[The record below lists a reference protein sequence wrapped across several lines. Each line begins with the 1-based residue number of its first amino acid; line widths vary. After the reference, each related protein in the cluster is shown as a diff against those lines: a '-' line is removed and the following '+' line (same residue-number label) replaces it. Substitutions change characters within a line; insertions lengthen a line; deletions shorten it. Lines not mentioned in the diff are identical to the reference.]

1 MANELRVRGLVQV
14 EADFSVDDLAAFRV
28 EHQIPDVSTIGFRRP
43 GKAVRLAA
51 VLADLFVSPEA
62 NRLRLI
68 ASADGFQ
75 ADVPL
80 QGALEQ
86 AVVIYMLD
94 GQPLDA
100 TSGGPFRFWI
110 PNHSDCGESELD
122 ACANVKFLDTIE
134 LKTTDDS
141 AVESH

>member
-1 MANELRVRGLVQV
+1 MANELRVRGLVQI
-14 EADFSVDDLAAFRV
+14 EADFSVEDLAAFGV

-43 GKAVRLAA
+43 GKAVRLATL
-51 VLADLFVSPEA
+51 LADLSVAPEA
-62 NRLRLI
+62 TRLKLI
-68 ASADGFQ
+68 ASTDGFE

-86 AVVIYMLD
+86 AVVIYLLD
-94 GQPLDA
+94 GRPLDA
-100 TSGGPFRFWI
+100 KSGGPFRFWI

-134 LKTTDDS
+134 LTT
-141 AVESH
+141 AGESSLKP